1 MWSARSILPP
11 PSMHEAITSGGIW
24 ILYVSTKMAIR
35 LLF

>member
-1 MWSARSILPP
+1 
-11 PSMHEAITSGGIW
+11 MHEAITSGGIW